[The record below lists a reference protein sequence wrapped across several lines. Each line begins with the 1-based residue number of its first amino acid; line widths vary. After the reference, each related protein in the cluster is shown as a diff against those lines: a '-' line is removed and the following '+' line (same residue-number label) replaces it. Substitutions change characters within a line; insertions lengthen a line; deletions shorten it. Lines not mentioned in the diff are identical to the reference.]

1 MRQPTKKTRKISESE
16 ACDRAID
23 RALKDVPKEARGYV
37 VLRTIQAAG
46 GLMKM
51 MYPQFEPCPHCGH
64 NRLEVEAHNG
74 HRICRSCRTWFE
86 PKAAV

>member
-1 MRQPTKKTRKISESE
+1 MRKIHEPE
-16 ACDRAID
+16 ASQKAID
-23 RALKDVPKEARGYV
+23 RVLKDVPKESRGYIV
-37 VLRTIQAAG
+37 YRAIKDAG

-51 MYPQFEPCPHCGH
+51 MYPEFEPCPHCGR

-74 HRICRSCRTWFE
+74 SRVCRSCRTWFE